1 MSTKEEQKQ
10 HLIDIMKAD
19 EELGLYEHGQEVG
32 HSVQVERMYSEEQV
46 IELIQF
52 LSMDKDFNG
61 YGSVYKATASYFLEK
76 FKKQ

>member
-1 MSTKEEQKQ
+1 
-10 HLIDIMKAD
+10 
-19 EELGLYEHGQEVG
+19 
-32 HSVQVERMYSEEQV
+32 MYSEEQV

-61 YGSVYKATASYFLEK
+61 YGSVYKETANYFLEQ